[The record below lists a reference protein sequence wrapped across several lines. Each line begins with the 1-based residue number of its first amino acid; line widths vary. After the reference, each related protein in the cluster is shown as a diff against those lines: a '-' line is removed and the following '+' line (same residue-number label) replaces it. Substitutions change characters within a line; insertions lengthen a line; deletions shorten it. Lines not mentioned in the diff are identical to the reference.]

1 MSVESEST
9 GVSSSRRAK
18 HDAIPFR
25 KFVQRNERNLPSLVL
40 VTDSSEKDIV
50 KGDVLRLLYV
60 WERYEAEFEDPQ
72 LHRKMRS
79 VVPPDLG
86 GFRTVSQFP
95 LNHVYTSFHEI
106 ALDFPP
112 SIRILEDVKIQDT
125 IVHKGEGLK
134 LNKIQ
139 TIGSK
144 QYIFCQHMPFDKP
157 LMVPFD
163 LKGKF
168 RRRNDEAL
176 YTVEQLK
183 TRMPV
188 LVKVELGE
196 GDALRSHTHE
206 DLGIPE
212 NVEMFLTMSTVV
224 QVEHWHRPT
233 RLQLYISCEKRDM
246 MLKLDRDLQVAPLEE
261 LIGPAQDLADV
272 LKDTNTTYPV
282 FAIIHDNEHYPEIP
296 KDKILVIH
304 GNETKEG
311 VVLRGNSSYLLV
323 PKDYDQ
329 VTQFRMRGKEYPT
342 PLDLWKSGHTGEV
355 TVWSTVKTPKGF
367 QKSVRSL
374 YRMDRVNLVRMPEE
388 NTLFKVLSNNDSDEI
403 ETVELNRTF
412 SNENARLGNISVDS
426 DARVEL
432 EEAPSIVGDHSLANI
447 LRYGDLPMDIALCQ
461 VTQIEDCSMSDM
473 ILICE
478 SPFKVLKEC
487 MYTVTHVTT
496 YETNPEES
504 LTFEIP
510 EFAQLQIKLAKG
522 TSDVPKNFQ
531 KPKSRV
537 HKLSMGAYHQLTGEA
552 LDDGNY
558 EEIDDTLF
566 FLSHSA
572 SDRYMPIES
581 PPVTPP
587 LSPRPGTRMPS
598 KAPASLPFVSSSAT
612 PPLLPRP
619 RRPSAP
625 EEYHSSTSVSLP
637 VMSATLPLP
646 PKPRP
651 RPSLRNQSLT
661 SPSSS
666 RADTLPRRPV
676 PEVPIPPK
684 PPQRSVSK
692 FPSQPIPLSERTP
705 PVPRP
710 RRLLSDPT
718 SKQTP
723 TTPRHKDNYLEA
735 FVMND
740 IPKVK
745 PPADNIITSFD
756 VTQLAGMMRYLGFC
770 DHAIVNCVH
779 QKIDGAKLLEIFRS
793 KSTDEE
799 IVRCLKVE
807 KLTEVH
813 CLKHF
818 VTQSELAEAIPD
830 VKPPPDGDISEF
842 GVQELA
848 GLMKHLKVTEQTL
861 SACLAKQINGMILC
875 NMDADTMS
883 KELGLDKSEA
893 NFLALQY
900 FKSQSQP

>member
-1 MSVESEST
+1 MSVEIQST

-25 KFVQRNERNLPSLVL
+25 EFVQRNEKNLPSVVH
-40 VTDSSEKDIV
+40 VTNSSEKDIV
-50 KGDVLRLLYV
+50 KGDVLQLLYAC
-60 WERYEAEFEDPQ
+60 ERYEAEFQDPQ
-72 LHRKMRS
+72 LHRKIRC
-79 VVPPDLG
+79 VLPPDLG
-86 GFRTVSQFP
+86 GFRTVSQYP

-125 IVHKGEGLK
+125 VVHKGEGLK

-139 TIGSK
+139 MIGTK

-157 LMVPFD
+157 LMVPLD

-183 TRMPV
+183 SRMPV
-188 LVKVELGE
+188 LVKLELGE

-212 NVEMFLTMSTVV
+212 NVEMFLTMSKVV

-233 RLQLYISCEKRDM
+233 RLQSYISCEKRDM
-246 MLKLDRDLQVAPLEE
+246 ILKLDRDLQVAPLGEV
-261 LIGPAQDLADV
+261 IGPAQDLADV
-272 LKDTNTTYPV
+272 LKNPNTTYPV
-282 FAIIHDNEHYPEIP
+282 FAIVHDNEYYPELP
-296 KDKILVIH
+296 KDKILIIH

-311 VVLRGNSSYLLV
+311 VVMRGNSSYLLV

-329 VTQFRMRGKEYPT
+329 VTQFWMRGKEYPT
-342 PLDLWKSGHTGEV
+342 PLDLWKSGHAGEV
-355 TVWSTVKTPKGF
+355 TVWYTVKSPKGF
-367 QKSVRSL
+367 QESVRSL
-374 YRMDRVNLVRMPEE
+374 YRMDRVNLVRMPDE
-388 NTLFKVLSNNDSDEI
+388 NQPFKVLSNNYSDEI
-403 ETVELNRTF
+403 EIVELHRTF
-412 SNENARLGNISVDS
+412 SNVNALLGNISVEGG
-426 DARVEL
+426 ARVGL

-447 LRYGDLPMDIALCQ
+447 LRYGELPMDIALCH
-461 VTQIEDCSMSDM
+461 VSQIEDCSMSDM

-537 HKLSMGAYHQLTGEA
+537 HKLSMEAYYQLTGEA
-552 LDDGNY
+552 LDYGNY
-558 EEIDDTLF
+558 EDIDDTLF
-566 FLSHSA
+566 LLSHS
-572 SDRYMPIES
+572 DPNRYMPIQS

-598 KAPASLPFVSSSAT
+598 RPPASLPVVSSSAT
-612 PPLLPRP
+612 PPVLPRP
-619 RRPSAP
+619 RRHTH
-625 EEYHSSTSVSLP
+625 EECLPSTSVRLP
-637 VMSATLPLP
+637 VMSTTLLMP
-646 PKPRP
+646 PRPRP
-651 RPSLRNQSLT
+651 RPSLR
-661 SPSSS
+661 
-666 RADTLPRRPV
+666 ADSLPRRPV
-676 PEVPIPPK
+676 PEVPTPPK
-684 PPQRSVSK
+684 PPTRLASKLSSVPK
-692 FPSQPIPLSERTP
+692 PYTERTP

-710 RRLLSDPT
+710 RRPPSDPATRQAPT
-718 SKQTP
+718 S
-723 TTPRHKDNYLEA
+723 PRHKDGYLEA
-735 FVMND
+735 FVIND
-740 IPKVK
+740 TTIPKVR

-756 VTQLAGMMRYLGFC
+756 VTHLAGMMRYLDFG

-793 KSTDEE
+793 KSNDEE

-807 KLTEVH
+807 KLSEVH

-830 VKPPPDGDISEF
+830 VKPPSDGDISEF

-848 GLMKHLKVTEQTL
+848 GLLKHLKVTEQTL
-861 SACLAKQINGMILC
+861 SACLVKQINGMILC

-883 KELGLDKSEA
+883 KELGLGKSGA
-893 NFLALQY
+893 TFLALQY
-900 FKSQSQP
+900 FKSQSQPQ